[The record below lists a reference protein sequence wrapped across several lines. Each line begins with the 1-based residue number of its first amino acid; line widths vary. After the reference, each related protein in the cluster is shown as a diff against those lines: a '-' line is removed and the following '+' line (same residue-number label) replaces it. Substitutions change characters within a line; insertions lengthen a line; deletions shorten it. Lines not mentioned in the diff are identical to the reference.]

1 MGHGIGVIPIEE
13 KLMNRTVIGLAA
25 TALLGLSGIAA
36 AHDGGRDFDRG
47 QGNYY
52 GYGYGQQNG
61 RYDRYDRYQ
70 RAPRYVVRSWHRGE
84 RLPPV
89 YWSRSHWVTDYP
101 RYRLYAPPRGHQW
114 VRVDND
120 LLLTALA
127 TGLVLDVVY
136 NLGR

>member
-1 MGHGIGVIPIEE
+1 
-13 KLMNRTVIGLAA
+13 MNRTVIGIAA

-36 AHDGGRDFDRG
+36 AHDGRDFDRG
-47 QGNYY
+47 HGNFYS
-52 GYGYGQQNG
+52 YGQQNG
-61 RYDRYDRYQ
+61 RYDRYDRYDRYQ

-84 RLPPV
+84 RLPPA
-89 YWSRSHWVTDYP
+89 YWSRSRWVNDYP

-114 VRVDND
+114 VRIDND